1 LVSPRAFTNRQTREA
16 VAEGAPQAG
25 QISALDFGVAMAAR
39 AADMKQSL
47 TAKVASMQPE
57 VSSTAAWSVNMA
69 VILQNLPNDQ
79 KTRHFPNR
87 RTHNEEFRKP
97 SPSEIPNTQFGRND
111 RLREQVTRP
120 NLLASNPVLENPQT
134 PDLLPPTAP
143 VAQPTKTS

>member
-1 LVSPRAFTNRQTREA
+1 
-16 VAEGAPQAG
+16 
-25 QISALDFGVAMAAR
+25 
-39 AADMKQSL
+39 MKQSL

-79 KTRHFPNR
+79 KTRLFPNR

-97 SPSEIPNTQFGRND
+97 SPSEIPNTRFGRND